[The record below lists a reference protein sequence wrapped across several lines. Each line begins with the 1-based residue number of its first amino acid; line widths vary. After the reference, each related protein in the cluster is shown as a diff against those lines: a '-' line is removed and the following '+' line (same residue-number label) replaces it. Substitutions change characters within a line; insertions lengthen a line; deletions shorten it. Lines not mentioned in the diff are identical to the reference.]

1 MAELVTVQA
10 LRPVVVNHYVLYP
23 GERRVIARALADM
36 ILRAQ
41 PGKLVIVIPLDPAPP
56 PDVAPRDMEQPGPG
70 PIHGDQ
76 PPPPEPDDRPR
87 LSDMDRPRP
96 PRKPKARD

>member
-23 GERRVIARALADM
+23 GERRVIARALADI
-36 ILRAQ
+36 ILREQ
-41 PGKLVIVIPLDPAPP
+41 PGKLVIVIPLDPPPP
-56 PDVAPRDMEQPGPG
+56 PDVESRDMEQPGPG
-70 PIHGDQ
+70 PIHSDM
-76 PPPPEPDDRPR
+76 PPTAPDDRPR
-87 LSDMDRPRP
+87 LSDIDRPRP